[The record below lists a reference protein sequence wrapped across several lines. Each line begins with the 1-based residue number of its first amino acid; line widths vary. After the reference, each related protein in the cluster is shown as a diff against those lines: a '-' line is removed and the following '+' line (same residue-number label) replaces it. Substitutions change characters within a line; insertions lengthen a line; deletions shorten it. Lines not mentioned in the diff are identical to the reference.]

1 MARQTLILNTHNFA
15 GAQFLNHP
23 ANSATLFNGKLLF
36 ATSDGIFESGGDN
49 DGYTEVTEEGVT
61 TQVPI
66 PIAAHAV
73 LPIADFGYQGQKSPR
88 SMLLGGRFDG
98 QMQVSITDEKGVTQD
113 YLTEEMDN
121 EDGTKVALRS
131 DQRSRYLKVKIAN
144 VDDADF
150 SVDSADLIFIPGPER
165 RR

>member
-1 MARQTLILNTHNFA
+1 MPRQTLLMNTHNFA
-15 GAQFLNHP
+15 SAQFFNHS
-23 ANSATLFNGKLLF
+23 ANSVTLFNGKLLF
-36 ATSDGIFESGGDN
+36 ATNEGVFESSGDN
-49 DGYTEVTEEGVT
+49 DGYEADGT
-61 TQVPI
+61 TPI
-66 PIAAHAV
+66 PINAYAV

-98 QMQVSITDEKGVTQD
+98 QMQVYITDEKGVTQD
-113 YLTEEMDN
+113 YLTEDMDN

-144 VDDADF
+144 VDGADF
-150 SVDSADLIFIPGPER
+150 SIDSADLIFIPGPER

>member
-1 MARQTLILNTHNFA
+1 MPRQTLLINTHNFA
-15 GAQFLNHP
+15 PAQFFNHS
-23 ANSATLFNGKLLF
+23 ANSVTFFNGKLLF
-36 ATSDGIFESGGDN
+36 ATSEGIFESGGDN
-49 DGYTEVTEEGVT
+49 DGYTEETIEDVV

-73 LPIADFGYQGQKSPR
+73 LPTADFGYQGQKSPR

-113 YLTEEMDN
+113 YLTEDMGN

-131 DQRSRYLKVKIAN
+131 DQRSRYLKVKISN
-144 VDDADF
+144 VDGADF

-165 RR
+165 RK

>member
-1 MARQTLILNTHNFA
+1 MPRQTIILNTHNFA
-15 GAQFLNHP
+15 PAQFFNHS

-36 ATSDGIFESGGDN
+36 AASEGIFESGGDN
-49 DGYTEVTEEGVT
+49 DGYEVDGIT
-61 TQVPI
+61 PI
-66 PIAAHAV
+66 PIDAHAV

-113 YLTEEMDN
+113 YLTEDMDN
-121 EDGTKVALRS
+121 EDGTKVSLRS
-131 DQRSRYLKVKIAN
+131 DQRSRYLKVKLAN
-144 VDDADF
+144 VDGADF

-165 RR
+165 RK

>member
-1 MARQTLILNTHNFA
+1 MPRQTILLNTRNFA
-15 GAQFLNHP
+15 PAQFFNHP

-36 ATSDGIFESGGDN
+36 ATSEGIFESGGDN
-49 DGYTEVTEEGVT
+49 DGYEADGT
-61 TQVPI
+61 TPI

-98 QMQVSITDEKGVTQD
+98 QMQVSITDEKGVTRD
-113 YLTEEMDN
+113 YLSEEMGK

-144 VDDADF
+144 VDGADF

>member
-1 MARQTLILNTHNFA
+1 MPRQTILLNTHNFA
-15 GAQFLNHP
+15 ASQFFNHS
-23 ANSATLFNGKLLF
+23 ANSAAMFGGELLF
-36 ATSDGIFESGGDN
+36 ATEEGLFESGGDN
-49 DGYTEVTEEGVT
+49 DGAILIDEVETP
-61 TQVPI
+61 VPI
-66 PIAAHAV
+66 DAHIM
-73 LPIADFGYQGQKSPR
+73 LPVSNFGYQGQKSPR
-88 SMLLGGRFDG
+88 SMLLGGKFDG

-113 YLTEEMDN
+113 YLTEGMDN

-144 VDDADF
+144 VDGADF

>member
-1 MARQTLILNTHNFA
+1 MARQTLLLNTHNFA
-15 GAQFLNHP
+15 PAQFFNHS

-36 ATSDGIFESGGDN
+36 ATSEGIFESGGDN
-49 DGYTEVTEEGVT
+49 DGYVVEGEVST
-61 TQVPI
+61 PI

-113 YLTEEMDN
+113 YLTEDMDN

-144 VDDADF
+144 VDGADF
-150 SVDSADLIFIPGPER
+150 SVDSSDLIFIPGPER
-165 RR
+165 RK

>member
-1 MARQTLILNTHNFA
+1 MPRQTLLTNTHNFA
-15 GAQFLNHP
+15 SAQFFNHS

-36 ATSDGIFESGGDN
+36 ATGEGVFESGGSN
-49 DGYTEVTEEGVT
+49 DGYETDGIT
-61 TQVPI
+61 PI
-66 PIAAHAV
+66 PIDAHAV
-73 LPIADFGYQGQKSPR
+73 LPIADFEYHGQKSPR

-113 YLTEEMDN
+113 YMTEDMDS

-144 VDDADF
+144 VDGADF

-165 RR
+165 RK